1 MIGVVVVAHGQ
12 LAQELLR
19 TTETIVGPLENFAAV
34 SVNAERDPERERQA
48 IEEAIRRVDRGD
60 GVLLLT
66 DLFGGTPSNIC
77 LSFLKEMNI
86 EVVSGVNLPMLIKLP
101 FFIDNNSLQ
110 EAAGLA
116 MEYGKRNISVAS
128 RRLYDEEKQD

>member
-1 MIGVVVVAHGQ
+1 MIGVVVVTHGD

-19 TTETIVGPLENFAAV
+19 TTESIVGPQENFAAV
-34 SVNAERDPERERQA
+34 SVNAERDAELERRAVEK
-48 IEEAIRRVDRGD
+48 AIRKVDKGD

-77 LSFLKEMNI
+77 LSFLRDMNV

-101 FFIDNNSLQ
+101 FYTNNHSLQ
-110 EAAGLA
+110 EAANLA

-128 RRLYDEEKQD
+128 LRLYDEEKQD

>member
-12 LAQELLR
+12 LAQELLK
-19 TTETIVGPLENFAAV
+19 TTEMIVGPLENFAAV
-34 SVNAERDPERERQA
+34 SVNAERDAGAERQA
-48 IEEAIRRVDRGD
+48 IEEAIRKVDRGS

-77 LSFLKEMNI
+77 LSFLKEMKV

-101 FFIDNNSLQ
+101 FFSNSQNLE
-110 EAAGLA
+110 EAAKLT
-116 MEYGKRNISVAS
+116 MEHGKRNISVAS
-128 RRLYDEEKQD
+128 RRLYSEE